1 MLTFMAAKTIN
12 MATAARVTHTLKEK
26 QQQQLYKMATK
37 QITSKTK

>member
-1 MLTFMAAKTIN
+1 MAAKTIN

-26 QQQQLYKMATK
+26 QQQQQQLYKMATK